1 MTGTNGTQGVRKGLG
16 WPGLVWRKAITA
28 MQTIT
33 NASSVPMLT
42 IFPISSIG
50 VRLPTIAASMPTS
63 MVFFHG
69 VRKRG

>member
-1 MTGTNGTQGVRKGLG
+1 M
-16 WPGLVWRKAITA
+16 TA
-28 MQTIT
+28 MHTIT
-33 NASSVPMLT
+33 NASSVPMFT

-50 VRLPTIAASMPTS
+50 VRLPTIAASRPTS